1 MSVSGLSNLAIVQM
15 GKTVDSTYYIENI
28 RKKELKSVLNG
39 TRTNGKNKLGK
50 GAKIRNRSNL
60 VPHMTQDT
68 NGKVT
73 NSKTG
78 TQPLFGCLY
87 AELGYST

>member
-39 TRTNGKNKLGK
+39 TRTNGKTKLDK
-50 GAKIRNRSNL
+50 GAKIRNR
-60 VPHMTQDT
+60 
-68 NGKVT
+68 
-73 NSKTG
+73 
-78 TQPLFGCLY
+78 
-87 AELGYST
+87 